1 MPSFSAPKAPS
12 FDMPKAP
19 SFDMPKM
26 DAPKLDAPKLD
37 MPKFDAPSMPSFSA
51 SPPRINCRRR
61 VASAID
67 SRIGSCA
74 GPEARR
80 PLYAVVLDAEI

>member
-1 MPSFSAPKAPS
+1 
-12 FDMPKAP
+12 MPKAP

-51 SPPRINCRRR
+51 SPPRINRRGA
-61 VASAID
+61 VDAT
-67 SRIGSCA
+67 
-74 GPEARR
+74 PAR
-80 PLYAVVLDAEI
+80 